1 MSKEVIREIHSK
13 MEKALE
19 STARE
24 LSSIRTGRATI
35 SLLDGVNVDYY
46 GTKSQ
51 ISQVASV
58 SIPEARLMVIQ
69 PWDKSLI
76 GEIERAILKADLGLN
91 VNNDGNIIRLTVP
104 ELTEERRKE
113 LAKHAKKLS
122 EEGKIA
128 IRNIRREANDTL
140 KKLEKSG
147 KLPEDDSKREQ
158 AEVQDLTDEHIKK
171 IDEMV
176 EVKEKEIMEF

>member
-1 MSKEVIREIHSK
+1 MPKETISETRKK

-19 STARE
+19 VNAKE
-24 LSSIRTGRATI
+24 ISSIRTGRATM
-35 SLLDGVNVDYY
+35 SLLDGINVDYY
-46 GTKSQ
+46 GAKSP
-51 ISQVASV
+51 INQVASI

-69 PWDKSLI
+69 PWDKSII

-91 VNNDGNIIRLTVP
+91 VNNDGNVIRITVP

-113 LAKHAKKLS
+113 LAKHAGKLS

-140 KKLEKSG
+140 RKMEKSG
-147 KLPEDDSKREQ
+147 DLPEDDSRREQ
-158 AEVQDLTDEHIKK
+158 SEVQDLTDEYIKK
-171 IDEMV
+171 IDEMLQI
-176 EVKEKEIMEF
+176 KEKEIMEL